1 MLAMARYGA
10 KDIARAKQ
18 FYDAICETIG
28 AQRIIDTD
36 TLAVYKGPNGN
47 PFIIGKPFE
56 GDPTPGNG
64 TQVVFD
70 APTRASVD
78 AAHAKALELGC
89 KSEGAPGPRGPAEMN
104 MYACYVR
111 DFDGNKIMVCRTGD

>member
-1 MLAMARYGA
+1 MLAMARYGSN
-10 KDIARAKQ
+10 DIPRAKQ
-18 FYDAICETIG
+18 FYDAISEIIG
-28 AQRIIDTD
+28 AQRVIDTD
-36 TLAVYKGPNGN
+36 SLAVYKGPNGQ
-47 PFIIGKPFE
+47 PFIIGKPYA

-89 KSEGAPGPRGPAEMN
+89 KSEGEPGPRGPAEMN

>member
-10 KDIARAKQ
+10 TDIPRAKK
-18 FYDAICETIG
+18 FYDAIGETIG
-28 AQRIIDTD
+28 AQRIVDTD
-36 TLAVYKGPNGN
+36 TLAVYKSPTGN
-47 PFIIGKPFE
+47 PFIIGKPFA

-89 KSEGAPGPRGPAEMN
+89 KSEGEPGPRGPAEMN
-104 MYACYVR
+104 MYACYIR
-111 DFDGNKIMVCRTGD
+111 DFDGNKIMVVRTGD